1 MATWNPI
8 VVTTRGLSQVTSA
21 ALSGEQVNVTKV
33 KTSNADFSSVDLASL
48 TALPVEKQGVPAMS
62 VVKID
67 DTTVRINALFNNVGV
82 TESYKITAFGIY
94 AQVNDGDE
102 FLLAVKTAITPDTV
116 PVISNGVV
124 KTSNYSFLIQV
135 SSSENIAVKVDMSVY
150 VTRSMCN
157 DLAHPVGSYHMC
169 DGSYEPADK
178 FGGTWEKID
187 GKYVMA
193 SGTYNGKTVKA
204 GDIVGESSHEF
215 SLDEMAPH
223 SHTRGTMEI
232 TGEFWADDSVY
243 NSWYGPL
250 KGAFGK
256 GDYIGR
262 GDLDSGGDRYNSG
275 MVKFTA
281 SKGWTGHTSIEG
293 KGKAVPVM
301 PEAIVMD
308 IWHRTA

>member
-21 ALSGEQVNVTKV
+21 ALNGEQVNVTKV
-33 KTSNADFSSVDLASL
+33 KTSNADFSSADLASL
-48 TALPVEKQGVPAMS
+48 TALPGEKQGVPAMS

-193 SGTYNGKTVKA
+193 SGTYNGETVKA
-204 GDIVGESSHEF
+204 GDIVGEFKHEITKA
-215 SLDEMAPH
+215 EMPKH
-223 SHTRGTMEI
+223 SHTKGTMNI
-232 TGEFWADDSVY
+232 TASGLCIDDNMVGG
-243 NSWYGPL
+243 NHGVPLGGAWYTS
-250 KGAFGK
+250 GK
-256 GDYIGR
+256 VDY
-262 GDLDSGGDRYNSG
+262 DAKSHGGDG
-275 MVKFTA
+275 WILGFDA
-281 SKGWTGHTSIEG
+281 SKNWTGHTSFEG
-293 KGKAVPVM
+293 ESQAM
-301 PEAIVMD
+301 PIMPKAIVMD